1 MAKNGQAKVLS
12 NEELGAV
19 RDEIDTI
26 VTLIGVPRSYR

>member
-19 RDEIDTI
+19 LDENGKGEAEDFGLLPI
-26 VTLIGVPRSYR
+26 